1 MSIFSKTP
9 INRPKR
15 NLFNLSYQNKFS
27 CNLGQLVPIMCKPV
41 VPGDTFKCST
51 ELFVRTAPLVSP
63 MFQQL
68 DVYVHYF
75 YVPNRLICDEWEQ
88 YISPHAT
95 KENPNP
101 TELQLPSIDLR
112 DEKTFG
118 WPNSSFDVFGP
129 GTLMDFL
136 GYHGQG
142 DGVPDEDALVASILP
157 VNAYNLI
164 YQSYYC
170 DQNLGLASRVDDPFL
185 LSEMKVFGANDGFE
199 ERYETKTGESI
210 KNYFSLR
217 QRCWKKDYFTS
228 ALPFTQRGADVHLP
242 LYGDASIVSN
252 GSRVEVEVNKADTY
266 LGEHSINS
274 SSTIKANQ
282 SVGVFY
288 KLHALSDA
296 AGTVASS
303 GDLSHTH
310 SGSFSSNELAKK
322 LSVDLDNVSA
332 ATINELRRA
341 TRLQQYLETSA
352 RVGGRYKEFVLGHFG
367 VNVPDGRLQRPE
379 YLGGGVCKIS
389 IGEVTQTSMTVNS
402 GDDVAALGQMAGR
415 GSAYGNSNSFKHSFP
430 EHGYVMAIM
439 SIQPKAAYFQG
450 VCRDL
455 LKQDRLDIFT
465 PEFANLGEQPIMNAE
480 LFASSSNPKD
490 TFGYT
495 PRYAEYKFSLD
506 EIHGQFRN
514 SLDTWHMA
522 RVFGEQPTLSNKFI
536 EVNEQEDGLNRVF
549 AVPGTKDKPVEHFY
563 VYVQNNIKALRP
575 MPVFGVPTL

>member
-75 YVPNRLICDEWEQ
+75 YVPNRLICRDWEQ

-95 KENPNP
+95 KDNPQP
-101 TELQLPSIDLR
+101 SELQLPSIDLR
-112 DEKTFG
+112 DKKTFQF
-118 WPNSSFDVFGP
+118 PNQSLFGN

-136 GYHGQG
+136 GYHGQAEG
-142 DGVPDEDALVASILP
+142 TSDENALVASILP

-170 DQNLGLASRVDDPFL
+170 DQNLGLSSRVDDPFL
-185 LSEMKVFGANDGFE
+185 LDEMQVYGVNNGFE
-199 ERYETKTGESI
+199 EKYEADAGEPLF
-210 KNYFSLR
+210 NYFSLR

-242 LYGDASIVSN
+242 LYGNASLV
-252 GSRVEVEVNKADTY
+252 GDGTFVEATIDNALNY
-266 LGEHSINS
+266 Q
-274 SSTIKANQ
+274 SSTGKAIAGGGNVDIHNL
-282 SVGVFY
+282 VGNSY
-288 KLHALSDA
+288 
-296 AGTVASS
+296 TI
-303 GDLSHTH
+303 
-310 SGSFSSNELAKK
+310 SGSMDNRDNTGVLMHKHGGKVDSNEIAKK

-455 LKQDRLDIFT
+455 LKQDRLDIYT

-480 LFASSSNPKD
+480 LFAGGSKPKE

-506 EIHGQFRN
+506 EIHGQFRDT
-514 SLDTWHMA
+514 LDTWHMA
-522 RVFGEQPTLSNKFI
+522 RVFGDQPTLSNKFI
-536 EVNEQEDGLNRVF
+536 EVNEKEDGLNRVF
-549 AVPGTKDKPVEHFY
+549 AVPGTSENPVEHFY

-575 MPVFGVPTL
+575 MPIFGVPTL

>member
-41 VPGDTFKCST
+41 VPGDTFKCSS
-51 ELFVRTAPLVSP
+51 ELFVRTAPLISP

-75 YVPNRLICDEWEQ
+75 YVPNRLICKDWEQ

-95 KENPNP
+95 KDNPQP
-101 TELQLPSIDLR
+101 SELQLPSIDLR
-112 DEKTFG
+112 DKKTFQF
-118 WPNSSFDVFGP
+118 PNTSLFAP
-129 GTLMDFL
+129 GSLMDFL
-136 GYHGQG
+136 GYHGQTENTS
-142 DGVPDEDALVASILP
+142 DENALVASILP

-185 LSEMKVFGANDGFE
+185 LVEMKVYGANDGFE
-199 ERYETKTGESI
+199 EKYEGDTGESLI
-210 KNYFSLR
+210 NYFSLR

-242 LYGDASIVSN
+242 LYGNA
-252 GSRVEVEVNKADTY
+252 
-266 LGEHSINS
+266 SINS
-274 SSTIKANQ
+274 DGTYVEADVSGSILYKSSTGKVNN
-282 SVGVFY
+282 SN
-288 KLHALSDA
+288 
-296 AGTVASS
+296 GTVNIHGSS
-303 GDLSHTH
+303 LNSYTLTGLMDNGQSTDALTHTH
-310 SGSFSSNELAKK
+310 TGKVDSKEIAKK

-455 LKQDRLDIFT
+455 LKQDRLDIYT

-480 LFASSSNPKD
+480 LFATGAKPKE

-506 EIHGQFRN
+506 EIHGQFRDT
-514 SLDTWHMA
+514 LDTWHMA

-536 EVNEQEDGLNRVF
+536 EVNENEDGLNRVF
-549 AVPGTKDKPVEHFY
+549 AVPGTTENPVEHFY

>member
-41 VPGDTFKCST
+41 VPGDTFKCSS
-51 ELFVRTAPLVSP
+51 ELFVRTAPLISP

-75 YVPNRLICDEWEQ
+75 YVPNRLICKDWEQ

-95 KENPNP
+95 KDNPNP
-101 TELQLPSIDLR
+101 AELQLPSIDLR
-112 DEKTFG
+112 DKKTFQF
-118 WPNSSFDVFGP
+118 PNSTLFAS

-142 DGVPDEDALVASILP
+142 AAVADEDALVASILP

-185 LSEMKVFGANDGFE
+185 LDEMKVYGANDGFE
-199 ERYETKTGESI
+199 EKYEGDTGEGLL
-210 KNYFSLR
+210 NYFSLR

-242 LYGDASIVSN
+242 LYGNASINSDGTYVEADVSGNFSYKSSTGKVLNSN
-252 GSRVEVEVNKADTY
+252 GSV
-266 LGEHSINS
+266 SIHG
-274 SSTIKANQ
+274 STLNLYTLTGLMDNGQ
-282 SVGVFY
+282 STD
-288 KLHALSDA
+288 AL
-296 AGTVASS
+296 
-303 GDLSHTH
+303 TH
-310 SGSFSSNELAKK
+310 SHSGKVDSKEIAKK

-480 LFASSSNPKD
+480 LFANGAKPKE

-506 EIHGQFRN
+506 EIHGQFRDT
-514 SLDTWHMA
+514 LDTWHMA

-536 EVNEQEDGLNRVF
+536 EVNEKEDGLNRVF
-549 AVPGTKDKPVEHFY
+549 AVPGTSENPVEHFY

>member
-9 INRPKR
+9 INKPKR

-51 ELFVRTAPLVSP
+51 EIFVRTAPLISP

-75 YVPNRLICDEWEQ
+75 YVPNRLLCKDWEQ

-95 KENPNP
+95 KDNPNP
-101 TELQLPSIDLR
+101 VELQLPSIDLR
-112 DEKTFG
+112 DKKTFQFSNESLFASG
-118 WPNSSFDVFGP
+118 S
-129 GTLMDFL
+129 LMDFL

-142 DGVPDEDALVASILP
+142 DGVPDYDALVASILP

-170 DQNLGLASRVDDPFL
+170 DKNLGLASRVDDAFL
-185 LSEMKVFGANDGFE
+185 LDEMKVYGANDGFE
-199 ERYETKTGESI
+199 EKYESDTGEPLI
-210 KNYFSLR
+210 NYFSLR

-242 LYGDASIVSN
+242 LYGNASVSAN
-252 GSRVEVEVNKADTY
+252 GTDVEVHVDNQSFF
-266 LGEHSINS
+266 LGDKTMKS
-274 SSTIKANQ
+274 SSTIKANVP
-282 SVGVFY
+282 VGTVY
-288 KLHALSDA
+288 QLHALSDEV
-296 AGTVASS
+296 GTADSS
-303 GDLSHTH
+303 GTLKHAH
-310 SGSFSSNELAKK
+310 SAKFSSRELAEK

-455 LKQDRLDIFT
+455 LKQDRLDIYT

-480 LFASSSNPKD
+480 LFATGSKPKE

-506 EIHGQFRN
+506 EIHGQFRET
-514 SLDTWHMA
+514 LDTWHMA
-522 RVFGEQPTLSNKFI
+522 RVFGEQPTLSNKFV
-536 EVNEQEDGLNRVF
+536 EVNENEDGLNRVF
-549 AVPGTKDKPVEHFY
+549 AVPGTSANPVEHFY
-563 VYVQNNIKALRP
+563 VFVQNNIKALRP

>member
-41 VPGDTFKCST
+41 VPGDTFKCSS
-51 ELFVRTAPLVSP
+51 ELFVRTAPLISP

-75 YVPNRLICDEWEQ
+75 YVPNRLICKDWEQ

-95 KENPNP
+95 KDNPNP
-101 TELQLPSIDLR
+101 AELQLPSIDLR
-112 DEKTFG
+112 DKKTFQF
-118 WPNSSFDVFGP
+118 PNTILFAP
-129 GTLMDFL
+129 GSLMDFL
-136 GYHGQG
+136 GYHGQTENTS
-142 DGVPDEDALVASILP
+142 DENALVASILP

-185 LSEMKVFGANDGFE
+185 LDEMKVYGANDGFE
-199 ERYETKTGESI
+199 EKYEADTGEGLI
-210 KNYFSLR
+210 NYFSLR
-217 QRCWKKDYFTS
+217 HRCWKKDYFTS

-242 LYGDASIVSN
+242 LYGDASISSDGTFVEADVSGNLLYKSSTGKVLNSN
-252 GSRVEVEVNKADTY
+252 GTVNIHGTT
-266 LGEHSINS
+266 LNS
-274 SSTIKANQ
+274 YTLTGLMDNGQSTD
-282 SVGVFY
+282 
-288 KLHALSDA
+288 AL
-296 AGTVASS
+296 T
-303 GDLSHTH
+303 HTH
-310 SGSFSSNELAKK
+310 SGKVDSKEIAKK

-415 GSAYGNSNSFKHSFP
+415 GSAYGSSNSFKHSFP

-455 LKQDRLDIFT
+455 LKQDRLDIYT

-480 LFASSSNPKD
+480 LFATGAKPKE

-506 EIHGQFRN
+506 EIHGQFRDT
-514 SLDTWHMA
+514 LDTWHMA

-536 EVNEQEDGLNRVF
+536 EVNEKEDGLNRVF
-549 AVPGTKDKPVEHFY
+549 AVPGTTENPVEHFY

-575 MPVFGVPTL
+575 MPVFGIPTI

>member
-9 INRPKR
+9 INKPKR

-75 YVPNRLICDEWEQ
+75 YVPNRLICSDWEQ

-95 KENPNP
+95 KDNPQP
-101 TELQLPSIDLR
+101 SELQLPSIDLR
-112 DEKTFG
+112 DKKTFQFRNQVLFANG
-118 WPNSSFDVFGP
+118 S
-129 GTLMDFL
+129 LMDFL
-136 GYHGQG
+136 GYHGQAESTS
-142 DGVPDEDALVASILP
+142 DENALVASILP

-170 DQNLGLASRVDDPFL
+170 DQNLGLASRVDDPL
-185 LSEMKVFGANDGFE
+185 LLDEMKVYGANDGFE
-199 ERYETKTGESI
+199 EHYEGEAGEQLI
-210 KNYFSLR
+210 NYFSLR

-242 LYGDASIVSN
+242 LYGQASVVGTGATEVSVDSSDKFDFT
-252 GSRVEVEVNKADTY
+252 GSSFNKAVNAKLNVKGSSAQLYGQDTDSP
-266 LGEHSINS
+266 LLLTGM
-274 SSTIKANQ
+274 
-282 SVGVFY
+282 
-288 KLHALSDA
+288 
-296 AGTVASS
+296 
-303 GDLSHTH
+303 LSHKH
-310 SGSFSSNELAKK
+310 SAMMSNKELAQK

-450 VCRDL
+450 VSRDL
-455 LKQDRLDIFT
+455 LKQDRLDIYT
-465 PEFANLGEQPIMNAE
+465 PEFANLGEQPITNAE
-480 LFASSSNPKD
+480 LYAQGPKPKE

-506 EIHGQFRN
+506 EIHGQFRDT
-514 SLDTWHMA
+514 LDSWHMA
-522 RVFGEQPTLSNKFI
+522 RMFGEQPTLSNKFI
-536 EVNEQEDGLNRVF
+536 EVNEREDGLNRVF
-549 AVPGTKDKPVEHFY
+549 AVPGTSENPVEHFY

>member
-15 NLFNLSYQNKFS
+15 NIFNLSYQNKFS

-75 YVPNRLICDEWEQ
+75 YVPNRLICRDWEQ

-95 KENPNP
+95 KDNPQP
-101 TELQLPSIDLR
+101 SELQLPSIDLR
-112 DEKTFG
+112 DKKTFQF
-118 WPNSSFDVFGP
+118 PNKSLFGN

-136 GYHGQG
+136 GYHGQAEG
-142 DGVPDEDALVASILP
+142 TSDENALVASILP

-170 DQNLGLASRVDDPFL
+170 DQNLGLSSRVDDPFL
-185 LSEMKVFGANDGFE
+185 LDEMQVYGANDGFE
-199 ERYETKTGESI
+199 EKYEGDAGEPLF
-210 KNYFSLR
+210 NYFSLR

-242 LYGDASIVSN
+242 LYGQASVVGTGSTEVSVDSSN
-252 GSRVEVEVNKADTY
+252 KFAFSGSSFNKAVNAK
-266 LGEHSINS
+266 LNVKGS
-274 SSTIKANQ
+274 SAQ
-282 SVGVFY
+282 LYGQ
-288 KLHALSDA
+288 DA
-296 AGTVASS
+296 DSPLLLTGM
-303 GDLSHTH
+303 LSHNH
-310 SGSFSSNELAKK
+310 SAMLSNKELAQK
-322 LSVDLDNVSA
+322 LSVDLENVSA

-455 LKQDRLDIFT
+455 LKQDRLDIYT

-480 LFASSSNPKD
+480 LFAGGSKPKE

-506 EIHGQFRN
+506 EIHGQFRDT
-514 SLDTWHMA
+514 LDTWHMA
-522 RVFGEQPTLSNKFI
+522 RVFGDQPTLSNKFI
-536 EVNEQEDGLNRVF
+536 EVNEKEDGLNRVF
-549 AVPGTKDKPVEHFY
+549 AVPGSLENPVEHFY

-575 MPVFGVPTL
+575 MPIFGVPTL

>member
-41 VPGDTFKCST
+41 VPGDTFKCSS
-51 ELFVRTAPLVSP
+51 ELFVRTAPLISP

-75 YVPNRLICDEWEQ
+75 YVPNRLICKDWEQ

-95 KENPNP
+95 KDNPNP
-101 TELQLPSIDLR
+101 SELQLPSIDLR
-112 DEKTFG
+112 DKKTFQF
-118 WPNSSFDVFGP
+118 PNTSLFAP
-129 GTLMDFL
+129 GSLMDFL
-136 GYHGQG
+136 GYHGQTENTS
-142 DGVPDEDALVASILP
+142 DENALVASILP

-185 LSEMKVFGANDGFE
+185 LDEMKVYGANDGFE
-199 ERYETKTGESI
+199 EKYEGDTGESLI
-210 KNYFSLR
+210 NYFSLR
-217 QRCWKKDYFTS
+217 HRCWKKDYFTS

-242 LYGDASIVSN
+242 LYGDASISSDGTFVEADVSGNLIYKSSTGKVLNSN
-252 GSRVEVEVNKADTY
+252 GTVNIHGST
-266 LGEHSINS
+266 LNS
-274 SSTIKANQ
+274 YTLTGLMDNGKSTD
-282 SVGVFY
+282 
-288 KLHALSDA
+288 ALI
-296 AGTVASS
+296 
-303 GDLSHTH
+303 HTH
-310 SGSFSSNELAKK
+310 SGKVDSKEIAKK

-455 LKQDRLDIFT
+455 LKQDRLDIYT

-480 LFASSSNPKD
+480 LFATGAKPKE

-506 EIHGQFRN
+506 EIHGQFRDT
-514 SLDTWHMA
+514 LDTWHMA

-536 EVNEQEDGLNRVF
+536 EVNEKEDGLNRVF
-549 AVPGTKDKPVEHFY
+549 AVPGTTENPVEHFY

>member
-41 VPGDTFKCST
+41 VPGDTFKCSS
-51 ELFVRTAPLVSP
+51 ELFVRTAPLISP

-75 YVPNRLICDEWEQ
+75 YVPNRLICKDWEQ

-95 KENPNP
+95 KDNPNP
-101 TELQLPSIDLR
+101 AELQLPSIDLR
-112 DEKTFG
+112 DKKTFQF
-118 WPNSSFDVFGP
+118 PNTILFAP
-129 GTLMDFL
+129 GSLMDFL
-136 GYHGQG
+136 GYHGQTENTS
-142 DGVPDEDALVASILP
+142 DENALVASILP

-185 LSEMKVFGANDGFE
+185 LDEMKVYGANDGFE
-199 ERYETKTGESI
+199 EKYEGDTGEGLI
-210 KNYFSLR
+210 NYFSLR
-217 QRCWKKDYFTS
+217 HRCWKKDYFTS

-242 LYGDASIVSN
+242 LYGDASISSDGTFVEADVSGNLLYKSSTGKVLNSN
-252 GSRVEVEVNKADTY
+252 GTVNIHGTT
-266 LGEHSINS
+266 LNS
-274 SSTIKANQ
+274 YTLTGLMDNGQSTD
-282 SVGVFY
+282 
-288 KLHALSDA
+288 AL
-296 AGTVASS
+296 T
-303 GDLSHTH
+303 HTH
-310 SGSFSSNELAKK
+310 SGKVDSKEIAKK

-415 GSAYGNSNSFKHSFP
+415 GSAYGSSNSFKHSFP

-455 LKQDRLDIFT
+455 LKQDRLDIYT

-480 LFASSSNPKD
+480 LFATGAKPKE

-506 EIHGQFRN
+506 EIHGQFRDT
-514 SLDTWHMA
+514 LDTWHMA

-536 EVNEQEDGLNRVF
+536 EVNEKEDGLNRVF
-549 AVPGTKDKPVEHFY
+549 AVPGTTENPVEHFY

-575 MPVFGVPTL
+575 MPVFGIPTI

>member
-9 INRPKR
+9 IKRPKR

-41 VPGDTFKCST
+41 VPGDTFKCSS
-51 ELFVRTAPLVSP
+51 EVFVRTAPLISP

-75 YVPNRLICDEWEQ
+75 YVPNRLICSDWEQ

-95 KENPNP
+95 KDNPNP

-112 DEKTFG
+112 NRKTFQFS
-118 WPNSSFDVFGP
+118 NDVLFAP

-136 GYHGQG
+136 GYHGQSENTS
-142 DGVPDEDALVASILP
+142 DENALVASILP

-170 DQNLGLASRVDDPFL
+170 DQNLGLASRVDDPIL
-185 LSEMKVFGANDGFE
+185 LDDMKVYGANDGFE
-199 ERYETKTGESI
+199 ERYEGEAGEPLI
-210 KNYFSLR
+210 NYFSLR

-242 LYGDASIVSN
+242 LYGDASVVGKSNVYTNNEHLFNQVAPVSSPTDLSAHFKKIDGYDNTYDLKGN
-252 GSRVEVEVNKADTY
+252 GNGYDASFQHS
-266 LGEHSINS
+266 HSIS
-274 SSTIKANQ
+274 SSAI
-282 SVGVFY
+282 
-288 KLHALSDA
+288 
-296 AGTVASS
+296 ASQ
-303 GDLSHTH
+303 
-310 SGSFSSNELAKK
+310 

-430 EHGYVMAIM
+430 EHGYIMAIM

-450 VCRDL
+450 VSRDL
-455 LKQDRLDIFT
+455 LKQDRLDIYT
-465 PEFANLGEQPIMNAE
+465 PEFANLGEQPILNAE
-480 LFASSSNPKD
+480 LFATGDKPKE

-506 EIHGQFRN
+506 EIHGQFRDT
-514 SLDTWHMA
+514 LDTWHMA

-536 EVNEQEDGLNRVF
+536 EVNEKEDGLNRVF
-549 AVPGTKDKPVEHFY
+549 AVPGTSENPVEHFY

-575 MPVFGVPTL
+575 MPVFGVPTI

>member
-27 CNLGQLVPIMCKPV
+27 CNLGQLVPILCKPV
-41 VPGDTFKCST
+41 VPGDTFKCSS
-51 ELFVRTAPLVSP
+51 ELFVRTAPLISP

-75 YVPNRLICDEWEQ
+75 YVPNRLICKDWEQ

-95 KENPNP
+95 KDNPNP
-101 TELQLPSIDLR
+101 AELQLPSIDLR
-112 DEKTFG
+112 DKKTFQF
-118 WPNSSFDVFGP
+118 PNSTLFAS

-142 DGVPDEDALVASILP
+142 AAVADEDALVASILP

-185 LSEMKVFGANDGFE
+185 LDEMKVYGANDGFE
-199 ERYETKTGESI
+199 EKYEGDTGEGLL
-210 KNYFSLR
+210 NYFSLR

-242 LYGDASIVSN
+242 LYGNASINSDGTYVEADVSGNLIYKSSTGKVLNSN
-252 GSRVEVEVNKADTY
+252 GSV
-266 LGEHSINS
+266 SIHG
-274 SSTIKANQ
+274 STINTYTLTGLMDNGQ
-282 SVGVFY
+282 STD
-288 KLHALSDA
+288 AL
-296 AGTVASS
+296 
-303 GDLSHTH
+303 TH
-310 SGSFSSNELAKK
+310 SHSGKVDSKEIAKK

-480 LFASSSNPKD
+480 LFANGAKPKE

-506 EIHGQFRN
+506 EIHGQFRDT
-514 SLDTWHMA
+514 LDTWHMA

-536 EVNEQEDGLNRVF
+536 EVNEKEDGLNRVF
-549 AVPGTKDKPVEHFY
+549 AVPGTSENPVEHFY

>member
-41 VPGDTFKCST
+41 VPGDTFKCSS
-51 ELFVRTAPLVSP
+51 ELFVRTAPLISP

-75 YVPNRLICDEWEQ
+75 YVPNRLICKDWEQ

-95 KENPNP
+95 KDNPNP
-101 TELQLPSIDLR
+101 AELQLPSIDLR
-112 DEKTFG
+112 DKKTFQFS
-118 WPNSSFDVFGP
+118 NSLLFASGS
-129 GTLMDFL
+129 LMDFL
-136 GYHGQG
+136 GYHGQLENTS
-142 DGVPDEDALVASILP
+142 DENALVASILP

-185 LSEMKVFGANDGFE
+185 LDEMKVYGVNDGFE
-199 ERYETKTGESI
+199 EKYETDTGESLI
-210 KNYFSLR
+210 NYFSLR

-242 LYGDASIVSN
+242 LYGNASINSDGTYVEADVSGNLFYKSSTGKALNSN
-252 GSRVEVEVNKADTY
+252 GSVSIHGSTLNTY
-266 LGEHSINS
+266 TLTGLMEGGQ
-274 SSTIKANQ
+274 STD
-282 SVGVFY
+282 
-288 KLHALSDA
+288 AL
-296 AGTVASS
+296 
-303 GDLSHTH
+303 TH
-310 SGSFSSNELAKK
+310 SHSGKVDSKEIAKK

-455 LKQDRLDIFT
+455 LKQDRLDIYT

-480 LFASSSNPKD
+480 LFATGSNPKE

-506 EIHGQFRN
+506 EIHGQFRDT
-514 SLDTWHMA
+514 LDTWHMA

-536 EVNEQEDGLNRVF
+536 EVNEKEDGLNRVF
-549 AVPGTKDKPVEHFY
+549 AVPGTTENPVEHFY
-563 VYVQNNIKALRP
+563 VYVQNNIRALRP

>member
-41 VPGDTFKCST
+41 VPGDTFKCSS

-75 YVPNRLICDEWEQ
+75 YVPNRLLCDNWEQ

-95 KENPNP
+95 KETPNP
-101 TELQLPSIDLR
+101 SELQLPSIDLR
-112 DEKTFG
+112 SKKTFG
-118 WPNSSFDVFGP
+118 WSNDILYNP
-129 GTLMDFL
+129 GSLMDFL
-136 GYHGQG
+136 GYHGQ
-142 DGVPDEDALVASILP
+142 PESTTDENALLASILP
-157 VNAYNLI
+157 LNAYNLI

-170 DQNLGLASRVDDPFL
+170 DQNLGLASRVDEPFL
-185 LSEMKVFGANDGFE
+185 LSEMKVYGANDGFE
-199 ERYETKTGESI
+199 EHYETKTGEGLA
-210 KNYFSLR
+210 NYFKLR

-242 LYGDASIVSN
+242 LYGNAVVSAN
-252 GSRVEVEVNKADTY
+252 GNDVEVHVADQGFF
-266 LGEHSINS
+266 LGDKTMKS
-274 SSTIKANQ
+274 SSTIKANVP
-282 SVGVFY
+282 VGTVY
-288 KLHALSDA
+288 QLHA
-296 AGTVASS
+296 
-303 GDLSHTH
+303 
-310 SGSFSSNELAKK
+310 SSNEVGSVDSSGPLKHSHSAKFSSRELAEK

-450 VCRDL
+450 VSRDL

-465 PEFANLGEQPIMNAE
+465 PEFANLGEQPITNAE
-480 LFASSSNPKD
+480 LFAEGPKPKE

-506 EIHGQFRN
+506 EVHGQFRT
-514 SLDTWHMA
+514 SLDSWHMA

-536 EVNEQEDGLNRVF
+536 EVNESEDGLNRVF
-549 AVPGTKDKPVEHFY
+549 AVPGTSANRVEHFY

-575 MPVFGVPTL
+575 MPIFGVPTL

>member
-41 VPGDTFKCST
+41 VPGDTFKCSS
-51 ELFVRTAPLVSP
+51 ELFVRTAPLISP

-75 YVPNRLICDEWEQ
+75 YVPNRLICKDWEQ

-95 KENPNP
+95 KDNPNP
-101 TELQLPSIDLR
+101 AELQLPSIDLR
-112 DEKTFG
+112 DKKTFQF
-118 WPNSSFDVFGP
+118 PNSTLFAS

-142 DGVPDEDALVASILP
+142 AAVADEDALVASILP

-185 LSEMKVFGANDGFE
+185 LDEMKVYGANDGFE
-199 ERYETKTGESI
+199 EKYEGDTGEGLI
-210 KNYFSLR
+210 NYFSLR

-242 LYGDASIVSN
+242 LYGNASINSDGTYVEADVSGNLIYKSSTGKVLNSN
-252 GSRVEVEVNKADTY
+252 GSVSIHGSTLNTY
-266 LGEHSINS
+266 TLTGLMDNGQ
-274 SSTIKANQ
+274 STD
-282 SVGVFY
+282 
-288 KLHALSDA
+288 AL
-296 AGTVASS
+296 
-303 GDLSHTH
+303 TH
-310 SGSFSSNELAKK
+310 SHSGKVDSKEIAKK

-352 RVGGRYKEFVLGHFG
+352 RIGGRYKEFVLGHFG

-480 LFASSSNPKD
+480 LFANGAKPKE

-506 EIHGQFRN
+506 EIHGQFRDT
-514 SLDTWHMA
+514 LDTWHMA

-536 EVNEQEDGLNRVF
+536 EVNEKEDGLNRVF
-549 AVPGTKDKPVEHFY
+549 AVPGTSENPVEHFY

>member
-41 VPGDTFKCST
+41 VPGDTFKCSS
-51 ELFVRTAPLVSP
+51 ELFVRTAPLISP

-75 YVPNRLICDEWEQ
+75 YVPNRLLCKEWEQ

-95 KENPNP
+95 KDNPQP
-101 TELQLPSIDLR
+101 SELQLPSIDLR
-112 DEKTFG
+112 DKKTFQF
-118 WPNSSFDVFGP
+118 PNSTLFAS

-142 DGVPDEDALVASILP
+142 ASVADEDALVASILP

-185 LSEMKVFGANDGFE
+185 LDEMKVYGANDGFE
-199 ERYETKTGESI
+199 EKYEGDTGEGLI
-210 KNYFSLR
+210 NYFSLR

-242 LYGDASIVSN
+242 LYGNASINSDGTYVEADVSGNLIYKSSTGKVLNSN
-252 GSRVEVEVNKADTY
+252 GSVSIHGSTLNTY
-266 LGEHSINS
+266 TLTGLMDNGQ
-274 SSTIKANQ
+274 STD
-282 SVGVFY
+282 
-288 KLHALSDA
+288 AL
-296 AGTVASS
+296 
-303 GDLSHTH
+303 TH
-310 SGSFSSNELAKK
+310 SHSGKVDSKEIAKK

-455 LKQDRLDIFT
+455 LKQDRLDIYT
-465 PEFANLGEQPIMNAE
+465 PEFANLGEQPILNAE
-480 LFASSSNPKD
+480 LFATGAKPKE

-506 EIHGQFRN
+506 EIHGQFRD

-536 EVNEQEDGLNRVF
+536 EVNEKEDGLNRVF
-549 AVPGTKDKPVEHFY
+549 AVPGTTENPVEHFY

>member
-41 VPGDTFKCST
+41 VPGDTFKCSS
-51 ELFVRTAPLVSP
+51 ELFVRTAPLISP

-75 YVPNRLICDEWEQ
+75 YVPNRLICSDWEQ

-95 KENPNP
+95 KDNKNPS
-101 TELQLPSIDLR
+101 ELQLPSIDLR
-112 DEKTFG
+112 DRKTFQF
-118 WPNSSFDVFGP
+118 SSEKLFAP

-170 DQNLGLASRVDDPFL
+170 DQNLGLASRVDDPL
-185 LSEMKVFGANDGFE
+185 LLDEMKVYGVDDGFE
-199 ERYETKTGESI
+199 EKYESDAGEPI
-210 KNYFSLR
+210 FNYFSLR

-242 LYGDASIVSN
+242 LYGDASIVGKSSIATQPEHLFSQVNPYSDPTDLNAHFTKVDGHDNTYSLRGN
-252 GSRVEVEVNKADTY
+252 GNGY
-266 LGEHSINS
+266 
-274 SSTIKANQ
+274 
-282 SVGVFY
+282 
-288 KLHALSDA
+288 DA
-296 AGTVASS
+296 AF
-303 GDLSHTH
+303 TH
-310 SGSFSSNELAKK
+310 SHAVSTQSIASQ
-322 LSVDLDNVSA
+322 LSVDLENVSA

-455 LKQDRLDIFT
+455 LKQDRLDIYT
-465 PEFANLGEQPIMNAE
+465 PEFANLGEQPILNAE
-480 LFASSSNPKD
+480 LFAASDKPKE

-506 EIHGQFRN
+506 EIHGQFRD

-536 EVNEQEDGLNRVF
+536 EVNEKEDGLNRVF
-549 AVPGTKDKPVEHFY
+549 AVPGTSDNPVEHFY

>member
-9 INRPKR
+9 INKPKR

-75 YVPNRLICDEWEQ
+75 YVPNRLICSDWEQ

-95 KENPNP
+95 KDNP
-101 TELQLPSIDLR
+101 TPSELQLPSIDLR
-112 DEKTFG
+112 YKKTFQFT
-118 WPNSSFDVFGP
+118 NQILFGN

-136 GYHGQG
+136 GYHGQLESTS
-142 DGVPDEDALVASILP
+142 DENALVASILP

-170 DQNLGLASRVDDPFL
+170 DQNLGLASRVDDPL
-185 LSEMKVFGANDGFE
+185 LLDEMKVYGANDGFE
-199 ERYETKTGESI
+199 EKYEGDAGEPLI
-210 KNYFSLR
+210 NYFSLR

-242 LYGDASIVSN
+242 LYGNASVVGTGATEVSVDSIKDYNLTGGILPKGSYDAKVVVGDDVTKSN
-252 GSRVEVEVNKADTY
+252 LVGTHVLSGVPLAGVLNHSHPASLSNK
-266 LGEHSINS
+266 
-274 SSTIKANQ
+274 
-282 SVGVFY
+282 
-288 KLHALSDA
+288 
-296 AGTVASS
+296 
-303 GDLSHTH
+303 
-310 SGSFSSNELAKK
+310 ELAQK
-322 LSVDLDNVSA
+322 LSVELDNVSA

-450 VCRDL
+450 VSRDL
-455 LKQDRLDIFT
+455 LKQDRLDIYT
-465 PEFANLGEQPIMNAE
+465 PEFANLGEQPITNAE
-480 LFASSSNPKD
+480 LYAQGPKPKE

-506 EIHGQFRN
+506 EIHGQFRET
-514 SLDTWHMA
+514 LDTWHMA
-522 RVFGEQPTLSNKFI
+522 RMFGEQPTLSNKFI
-536 EVNEQEDGLNRVF
+536 EVNENEDGLNRVF
-549 AVPGTKDKPVEHFY
+549 AVPGTSDNPVEHFY

>member
-15 NLFNLSYQNKFS
+15 NLFNLSFQNKFS

-41 VPGDTFKCST
+41 VPGDTFKCSS
-51 ELFVRTAPLVSP
+51 ELFVRTAPLISP

-75 YVPNRLICDEWEQ
+75 YVPNRLICKEWEQ

-95 KENPNP
+95 KDNPQP
-101 TELQLPSIDLR
+101 AELQLPSIDLR
-112 DEKTFG
+112 DGKTFQFH
-118 WPNSSFDVFGP
+118 NNILFAP

-157 VNAYNLI
+157 INAYNLI

-185 LSEMKVFGANDGFE
+185 LDEMKVYGANDGFE
-199 ERYETKTGESI
+199 EKYEGDTGESLI
-210 KNYFSLR
+210 NYFSLR

-242 LYGDASIVSN
+242 LYGEASVIGTGSTEVSVDSSSDFTTSGVSLKAGGYDAKFHSN
-252 GSRVEVEVNKADTY
+252 GNGPGY
-266 LGEHSINS
+266 LYGIDD
-274 SSTIKANQ
+274 NQ
-282 SVGVFY
+282 SFLNTG
-288 KLHALSDA
+288 K
-296 AGTVASS
+296 
-303 GDLSHTH
+303 LSHNHTAMM
-310 SGSFSSNELAKK
+310 SNNELAQK

-402 GDDVAALGQMAGR
+402 GDDVSALGQMAGR

-455 LKQDRLDIFT
+455 LKQDRLDIYT
-465 PEFANLGEQPIMNAE
+465 PEFANLGEQPILNAE
-480 LFASSSNPKD
+480 LFASGAKPKE

-506 EIHGQFRN
+506 EIHGQFRD

-536 EVNEQEDGLNRVF
+536 EVNEKEDGLNRVF
-549 AVPGTKDKPVEHFY
+549 AVPGSSENPVEHFY

>member
-75 YVPNRLICDEWEQ
+75 YVPNRLICRDWEQ

-95 KENPNP
+95 KDNPQP
-101 TELQLPSIDLR
+101 SELQLPSIDLR
-112 DEKTFG
+112 DKKTFQF
-118 WPNSSFDVFGP
+118 PNKSLFGN

-136 GYHGQG
+136 GYHGQAEG
-142 DGVPDEDALVASILP
+142 TTDENALVASILP

-170 DQNLGLASRVDDPFL
+170 DQNLGLSSRVDDPFL
-185 LSEMKVFGANDGFE
+185 LDEMQVYGANDGFE
-199 ERYETKTGESI
+199 EKYEGDAGEPLF
-210 KNYFSLR
+210 NYFSLR

-242 LYGDASIVSN
+242 LYGNASIVPD
-252 GSRVEVEVNKADTY
+252 GTFVEATID
-266 LGEHSINS
+266 NS
-274 SSTIKANQ
+274 SIFKSLSGKAIKGGGNVDIHGL
-282 SVGVFY
+282 VGNSY
-288 KLHALSDA
+288 NI
-296 AGTVASS
+296 S
-303 GDLSHTH
+303 GSMDNKDNTGILVHTH
-310 SGSFSSNELAKK
+310 TGKVDSKELAKK

-455 LKQDRLDIFT
+455 LKQDRLDIYT

-480 LFASSSNPKD
+480 LFAGGSKPKE

-506 EIHGQFRN
+506 EIHGQFRDT
-514 SLDTWHMA
+514 LDTWHMA
-522 RVFGEQPTLSNKFI
+522 RVFGDQPTLSNKFI
-536 EVNEQEDGLNRVF
+536 EVNEKEDGLNRVF
-549 AVPGTKDKPVEHFY
+549 AVPGTSENPVEHFY

-575 MPVFGVPTL
+575 MPIFGVPTL

>member
-9 INRPKR
+9 INKPKR

-51 ELFVRTAPLVSP
+51 ELFVRTAPLISP

-75 YVPNRLICDEWEQ
+75 YVPNRLICKDWEQ

-95 KENPNP
+95 KDDPSP
-101 TELQLPSIDLR
+101 TEKQLPSIDLR
-112 DEKTFG
+112 DGKTFQFKNKDLFKTG
-118 WPNSSFDVFGP
+118 S
-129 GTLMDFL
+129 LLDFL
-136 GYHGQG
+136 GYHGQ
-142 DGVPDEDALVASILP
+142 PSSTSDENALIASLLP
-157 VNAYNLI
+157 INAYNLI

-170 DQNLGLASRVDDPFL
+170 DQNLGLASRVDDPYL
-185 LSEMKVFGANDGFE
+185 LDEMKVFGANDGTE
-199 ERYETKTGESI
+199 ESYETNTGENI
-210 KNYFSLR
+210 FNYFSLR

-242 LYGDASIVSN
+242 LYGEASIIGTGQIENKVFPGGNYTPVSGLFSTDSSSDAKFVSRN
-252 GSRVEVEVNKADTY
+252 GKTAILNAVNSLGVGTQVQHDHLSTTN
-266 LGEHSINS
+266 LGE
-274 SSTIKANQ
+274 
-282 SVGVFY
+282 
-288 KLHALSDA
+288 LS
-296 AGTVASS
+296 
-303 GDLSHTH
+303 
-310 SGSFSSNELAKK
+310 KR
-322 LSVDLDNVSA
+322 LSVDLENVSA

-379 YLGGGVCKIS
+379 YLGGGLCKIS

-430 EHGYVMAIM
+430 EHGYIMAIM

-455 LKQDRLDIFT
+455 LKQDRLDIYT
-465 PEFANLGEQPIMNAE
+465 PEFANLGEQPILNAE
-480 LFASSSNPKD
+480 LYVGGPKPKE

-506 EIHGQFRN
+506 EIHGQFRDT
-514 SLDTWHMA
+514 LDTWHMA
-522 RVFGEQPTLSNKFI
+522 RQFGEQPTLSNKFV
-536 EVNEQEDGLNRVF
+536 EVNESEDGLNRVF
-549 AVPGTKDKPVEHFY
+549 AVPGTEENPVEHFY
-563 VYVQNNIKALRP
+563 VYCQNNIKALRP

>member
-75 YVPNRLICDEWEQ
+75 YVPNRLICRDWEQ

-95 KENPNP
+95 KDNPQP
-101 TELQLPSIDLR
+101 SELQLPSIDLR
-112 DEKTFG
+112 ERKTFQFS
-118 WPNSSFDVFGP
+118 NKVLFGN

-136 GYHGQG
+136 GYHGQSESIS
-142 DGVPDEDALVASILP
+142 DENALVASILP

-170 DQNLGLASRVDDPFL
+170 DQNLGLASRVDDPL
-185 LSEMKVFGANDGFE
+185 LLDEMKVYGANDGFE
-199 ERYETKTGESI
+199 EHYEGEAGEQLI
-210 KNYFSLR
+210 NYFSLR

-242 LYGDASIVSN
+242 LYGNASVSAN
-252 GSRVEVEVNKADTY
+252 GNDVEVHVDNQSFF
-266 LGEHSINS
+266 LGDKTMKS
-274 SSTIKANQ
+274 SSTIKANAP
-282 SVGVFY
+282 VGTVY
-288 KLHALSDA
+288 QLHALSNE
-296 AGTVASS
+296 AGTADSS
-303 GDLSHTH
+303 GPLKHSH
-310 SGSFSSNELAKK
+310 SAKFSSRELAEK

-455 LKQDRLDIFT
+455 LKQDRLDIYT
-465 PEFANLGEQPIMNAE
+465 PEFANLGEQPVMNAE
-480 LFASSSNPKD
+480 LFAGGSKPKE

-506 EIHGQFRN
+506 EIHGQFRDT
-514 SLDTWHMA
+514 LDTWHMA
-522 RVFGEQPTLSNKFI
+522 RVFGDQPTLSNKFI
-536 EVNEQEDGLNRVF
+536 EVNEKEDGLNRVF
-549 AVPGTKDKPVEHFY
+549 AVPGTSENPVEHFY

-575 MPVFGVPTL
+575 MLIFGVPTL

>member
-41 VPGDTFKCST
+41 VPGDTFKCSS
-51 ELFVRTAPLVSP
+51 ELFVRTAPLISP

-75 YVPNRLICDEWEQ
+75 YVPNRLICKDWEQ

-95 KENPNP
+95 KDNPQP
-101 TELQLPSIDLR
+101 SELQLPSIDLR
-112 DEKTFG
+112 DKKTFQF
-118 WPNSSFDVFGP
+118 PNTSLFAP
-129 GTLMDFL
+129 GSLMDFL
-136 GYHGQG
+136 GYHGQTENTS
-142 DGVPDEDALVASILP
+142 DENALVASILP

-185 LSEMKVFGANDGFE
+185 LDEMKVYGANDGFE
-199 ERYETKTGESI
+199 EKYEGDTGESLI
-210 KNYFSLR
+210 NYFSLR

-242 LYGDASIVSN
+242 LYGNA
-252 GSRVEVEVNKADTY
+252 
-266 LGEHSINS
+266 SINS
-274 SSTIKANQ
+274 DGTYVEADVSGSILYKSSTGKVNN
-282 SVGVFY
+282 SN
-288 KLHALSDA
+288 
-296 AGTVASS
+296 GTVNIHGSS
-303 GDLSHTH
+303 LNSYTLTGLMDNGQSTDALTHTH
-310 SGSFSSNELAKK
+310 TGKVDSKEIAKK

-455 LKQDRLDIFT
+455 LKQDRLDIYT

-480 LFASSSNPKD
+480 LFATGAKPKE

-506 EIHGQFRN
+506 EIHGQFRDT
-514 SLDTWHMA
+514 LDTWHMA

-536 EVNEQEDGLNRVF
+536 EVNENEDGLNRVF
-549 AVPGTKDKPVEHFY
+549 AVPGTTENPVEHFY

>member
-75 YVPNRLICDEWEQ
+75 YVPNRLICKDWEQ
-88 YISPHAT
+88 FISPHAT
-95 KENPNP
+95 KDEPNP
-101 TELQLPSIDLR
+101 AELQLPSIDLR
-112 DEKTFG
+112 ERKTF
-118 WPNSSFDVFGP
+118 SFTNAQLFGP

-136 GYHGQG
+136 GYHGQAEG
-142 DGVPDEDALVASILP
+142 TSDEDALIASILP

-170 DQNLGLASRVDDPFL
+170 DQNLGLASKVDEPYL
-185 LSEMKVFGANDGFE
+185 LDWMKVMGANDGLE
-199 ERYETKTGESI
+199 EDYETKAGEPLI
-210 KNYFSLR
+210 NYFSLR

-242 LYGDASIVSN
+242 LYGQASVVGTGATEVSVDSSDKFNFTGSSFSKAVNAKLNVKGSSAQLYGQDA
-252 GSRVEVEVNKADTY
+252 D
-266 LGEHSINS
+266 S
-274 SSTIKANQ
+274 SLLIT
-282 SVGVFY
+282 GM
-288 KLHALSDA
+288 
-296 AGTVASS
+296 
-303 GDLSHTH
+303 LSHNHTALM
-310 SGSFSSNELAKK
+310 SNNELAQK

-455 LKQDRLDIFT
+455 LKQDRLDIYT

-480 LFASSSNPKD
+480 LFATGAKPKE

-506 EIHGQFRN
+506 EIHGQFRD

-536 EVNEQEDGLNRVF
+536 EVNEKEDGLNRVF
-549 AVPGTKDKPVEHFY
+549 AVPGTTENPVEHFY